1 MIVTTT
7 KTIETTTTTR
17 TMMTKHD
24 PDSELTIE
32 VEAVGDP
39 TIQMASV
46 EETDSSADADD
57 VGGATPETTAPVDEP
72 TLVQKAAVDEAT
84 TLASTPAARGKKK
97 PRSKGVRDT
106 SSGPPP
112 RRRGRIRRLY
122 YSLSGRVLLGYM
134 VLVTAAILVS
144 LFLTNQMLTVRAQRA
159 IDLELVQEAGELN
172 NLTNG
177 LNPQTAEPFA
187 DDVPAIFNSFL
198 ERQVLSTGE
207 WVATFYEGSVFAVT
221 IGTPPEVV
229 NDATVTDPWISRVKP
244 IWETRTFGEDETPHR
259 LLVMPM
265 VNSDNQALG
274 TAVFG
279 FDQTARTSE
288 INDVIRII
296 AFVSAMVI
304 LFALLAAWSLTRR
317 ITKPIDDFTSTAQR
331 ISDADLSKRFGYPE
345 YTELDE
351 MSESFNEMLDRLER
365 GFRAQ
370 SHALDDIAH
379 ELRTPITIVRGHLEL
394 LEDDAEERAA
404 TVDLCLD
411 ELDRMGRYLQDV
423 MVVASADHPDFL
435 RTKEIS
441 WAEFTETSFAKFSA
455 LGDRDWQLILPAD
468 DAQVEA
474 DADRLSQV
482 VVNLANNAVQHTNVG
497 DRITIESS
505 VTPKEVHLSVTDTGP
520 GVPPDFAESMF
531 NRFSRGKASKQHRPT
546 GTGLGLAIVSA
557 IVDAHGGHV
566 AHSAPEAGGATFT
579 VSLPRRTYAE
589 NSDS

>member
-1 MIVTTT
+1 
-7 KTIETTTTTR
+7 
-17 TMMTKHD
+17 MTKHD
-24 PDSELTIE
+24 PDSEPTIE
-32 VEAVGDP
+32 VDVVSDP
-39 TIQMASV
+39 TIQMSSV
-46 EETDSSADADD
+46 EETVGAGTGQEAGD
-57 VGGATPETTAPVDEP
+57 VTSTTPPANDEP
-72 TLVQKAAVDEAT
+72 TIVQDVVGTE
-84 TLASTPAARGKKK
+84 TLNDASSSVLQTIESTQAQ
-97 PRSKGVRDT
+97 RDQDT
-106 SSGPPP
+106 GSVPPP

-144 LFLTNQMLTVRAQRA
+144 LLLTNQMLTVRAQRA

-207 WVATFYEGSVFAVT
+207 WVATFYDGSVFAVT
-221 IGTPPEVV
+221 LATPSEVV
-229 NDATVTDPWISRVKP
+229 NDTSVTDPWIARTDPV
-244 IWETRTFGEDETPHR
+244 WETRTFGEEETPHR

-265 VNSDNQALG
+265 VNSENQALG

-317 ITKPIDDFTSTAQR
+317 ITKPIDDFTTTAQR
-331 ISDADLSKRFGYPE
+331 ISDTDLSERFGYPE

-394 LEDDAEERAA
+394 LEDDAVERAA

-441 WAEFTETSFAKFSA
+441 WAEFTETSFAKFTA
-455 LGDRDWQLILPAD
+455 LGDRDWQLILPD
-468 DAQVEA
+468 EDAQVEA

-482 VVNLANNAVQHTNVG
+482 VVNLANNAVQHTNDG
-497 DRITIESS
+497 DRITITSS
-505 VTPKEVHLSVTDTGP
+505 VTPTAVHFSVTDTGP

-557 IVDAHGGHV
+557 IVDAHGGQV

>member
-1 MIVTTT
+1 MMTT
-7 KTIETTTTTR
+7 KTIETTTTTWM
-17 TMMTKHD
+17 TMTKHD
-24 PDSELTIE
+24 PDSEPTIE
-32 VEAVGDP
+32 VDVVSDP
-39 TIQMASV
+39 TIQMSSV
-46 EETDSSADADD
+46 EETVGAGTGQEAGD
-57 VGGATPETTAPVDEP
+57 VTSTTPPANDEP
-72 TLVQKAAVDEAT
+72 TIVQDVVGTE
-84 TLASTPAARGKKK
+84 TLNDASSSVLQTIESTQAQ
-97 PRSKGVRDT
+97 RDQDT
-106 SSGPPP
+106 GSVPPP

-144 LFLTNQMLTVRAQRA
+144 LLLTNQMLTVRAQRA

-207 WVATFYEGSVFAVT
+207 WVATFYDGSVFAVT
-221 IGTPPEVV
+221 LATPSEVV
-229 NDATVTDPWISRVKP
+229 NDTSVTDPWIARTDPV
-244 IWETRTFGEDETPHR
+244 WETRTFGEEETPHR

-265 VNSDNQALG
+265 VNSENQALG

-317 ITKPIDDFTSTAQR
+317 ITKPIDDFTTTAQR
-331 ISDADLSKRFGYPE
+331 ISDTDLSERFGYPE

-394 LEDDAEERAA
+394 LEDDAVERAA

-441 WAEFTETSFAKFSA
+441 WAEFTETSFAKFTA
-455 LGDRDWQLILPAD
+455 LGDRDWQLILPD
-468 DAQVEA
+468 EDAQVEA

-482 VVNLANNAVQHTNVG
+482 VVNLANNAVQHTNDG
-497 DRITIESS
+497 DRITITSS
-505 VTPKEVHLSVTDTGP
+505 VTPTAVHFSVTDTGP

-557 IVDAHGGHV
+557 IVDAHGGQV